1 MIPITQRKNKLLI
14 RLTLAAVL
22 FAHGVIAAHACVLP
36 SMSPTQ
42 AFVTQDATKQPCN
55 QHVITTSSEQY
66 PIVQQLAVKMNG
78 NACLTSCTQTDQ
90 INVDHHNVTVAHVS
104 TTNFLP
110 ATLPVQ
116 CMASVFIPSYQ
127 VLNTGPPVTIRF
139 CTFLI

>member
-14 RLTLAAVL
+14 RLALAAVL

-36 SMSPTQ
+36 SMNPTQ

-55 QHVITTSSEQY
+55 QHVIITSSEQD
-66 PIVQQLAVKMNG
+66 PIVQQLAVQMNG

-90 INVDHHNVTVAHVS
+90 INVDHYNVTVAHVS